1 MNNLVYMKR
10 ALYLAKKGAGYVST
24 NPMVG
29 AVIVHNNRVIGEGY
43 HQKCGEAHAEVN
55 AIKSVSESDKKYL
68 SESTMYVTLEPCCHY
83 GKTPPCTSL
92 IIENKIPRV
101 VVAMQDPF
109 AKVAGGGIEI
119 LRSSGIDV
127 TVGVM
132 EEEAKYLNRRFITYH
147 TKSRPYV
154 ILKWAETLDGFI
166 DSDRDENSPSLK
178 VTNSTIKTLVH
189 RWRAEEDAI
198 MVGTNTVLRDNPS
211 LTVRNW
217 FGNNPIRVTVDRYG
231 KLSMRERIFSSEAE
245 TICYKGEGI
254 EDILLDLHSRG
265 IQSIFIEG
273 GAKLLQKFID
283 TNSFDEIRLLK
294 SNQTLN
300 DIDKDAKGG
309 IKAPVLNNVNLLS
322 KISVGNCQV
331 FTFEVGSSN

>member
-10 ALYLAKKGAGYVST
+10 ALYLAKKGAGYTST

-29 AVIVHNNRVIGEGY
+29 SVIVHNNRVIGEGY
-43 HQKCGEAHAEVN
+43 HHKCGEAHAEVN
-55 AIKSVSESDKKYL
+55 AINSISESDKQYL
-68 SESTMYVTLEPCCHY
+68 SESTMFVTLEPCCHY

-119 LRSSGIDV
+119 LRNNGIDV

-154 ILKWAETLDGFI
+154 ILKWAETLDGYI
-166 DSDRDENSPSLK
+166 DSDRVASAPSLK

-217 FGNNPIRVTVDRYG
+217 FGNNPIRVTIDRCG
-231 KLSMRERIFSSEAE
+231 KFSKMEKIFNSEAE
-245 TICYKGEGI
+245 TICYKNEGI
-254 EDILLDLHSRG
+254 EDILSDLYSKG
-265 IQSIFIEG
+265 VQSIFIEG
-273 GAKLLQKFID
+273 GAKLLQAFID
-283 TNSFDEIRLLK
+283 TNYFDEIRLLK
-294 SNQTLN
+294 SNLTLK
-300 DIDKDAKGG
+300 DIDNKAKGG
-309 IKAPVLNNVNLLS
+309 VKAPVLNSVTLLS
-322 KISVGNCQV
+322 KRDVGNCQI
-331 FTFEVGSSN
+331 FTFEN